1 MGTRN
6 VLPTSPLLDLTD
18 MEIDELEKRLEPSVA
33 SPTLHVAW
41 LGAKPVEVLCARLAS
56 ACNGSVGGALVIIA
70 LTVVVASV
78 ISGNIA
84 TYDSEWIA
92 WPIIG
97 AAILLA
103 LATREIA
110 RAVMYRSF
118 GMSVRDVGISFRYFV
133 PLLRIDHYRPLFVE
147 PRVRAAIA
155 IAGVAAQCIV
165 LGLVAALT
173 FTEPHALSGFV
184 ELALIVALALQLNPL
199 NRGDGYEICSALLNI
214 PGMHEG
220 LGRLLVARLH
230 LGRAGVAE
238 YFRPVAV
245 RWLAAYGALLV
256 IAWTIALVVLVD
268 AGARLPHILPWFQ
281 SLQFVRYS
289 SRGTF
294 TSVVEIFASVSLW
307 WFIGSEMWLACR
319 NGLMQARHV
328 RSRRAA
334 MVSPEFRRRSAN
346 G

>member
-1 MGTRN
+1 M
-6 VLPTSPLLDLTD
+6 D
-18 MEIDELEKRLEPSVA
+18 
-33 SPTLHVAW
+33 
-41 LGAKPVEVLCARLAS
+41 RLADHRCCDNFS
-56 ACNGSVGGALVIIA
+56 AGDAGDCACCYVPMFRHERARRRNKLS
-70 LTVVVASV
+70 
-78 ISGNIA
+78 
-84 TYDSEWIA
+84 
-92 WPIIG
+92 
-97 AAILLA
+97 LL
-103 LATREIA
+103 R
-110 RAVMYRSF
+110 
-118 GMSVRDVGISFRYFV
+118 

-155 IAGVAAQCIV
+155 ISGVAAQCIV

-173 FTEPHALSGFV
+173 FIEPHALSGFV

-256 IAWTIALVVLVD
+256 IAWTIALVALVD
-268 AGARLPHILPWFQ
+268 TVARQPYILPWFQ
-281 SLQFVRYS
+281 PLQFLRYS
-289 SRGTF
+289 NRVTF
-294 TSVVEIFASVSLW
+294 TSGVEIFASVSLW

-328 RSRRAA
+328 RSRAAA
-334 MVSPEFRRRSAN
+334 MVSPELRRRSPN